1 MKKKKVT
8 VVLSLGAAALLLIG
22 GISVYAHQTSDSG
35 ESETV
40 YKETT
45 AEYGTLTVGITESGS
60 VTIGS
65 ISQDMDEDISTSSNS
80 GSSQTS
86 GTQTTGTSTNNSS
99 VVLEV
104 EEVYV
109 SVGQQVKAG
118 DALLKLTDESIEKY
132 RKKLKEAVT
141 EASADYNSA
150 ALSSAKEKVSAN
162 YSYNLSVAEGSVA
175 QEEYEATISELQD
188 AVDEAQEA
196 VDESQAL
203 LTYYQEMI
211 DSGMDLSESLADEQ
225 ENYDKLYNKLKAA
238 KSAYTTKSVEA
249 EKKYKEAMLSYE
261 NADSQYSADVTGVDV
276 SVDTAQDT
284 LTDAKEALS
293 EFEIFVGDGTIYS
306 DYDGTIMSV
315 GYEAGDD
322 LSTSTSIVTFADT
335 DAVTMTVSVSEEDI
349 SEIAIGDE
357 VMIELNAYEDQ
368 TFSGEVESIDTSV
381 SSGSS
386 TVSYNV
392 TVKINGDVDGIYTDM
407 TGNVTFIEKQVAD
420 QFKNLNAG
428 AIDISYDGGDKNR
441 GGNQSSDDSSDSGMM
456 MMPSGSGAPSGSS
469 SSGGSGASGGPSGG
483 FTGGGD
489 SSGGGPSGGPG
500 GGNGGDG
507 GGMPGDMGGFFG
519 GGSDMEDRMNQENIT
534 LDEDDVDD
542 IETFVSGISAA
553 TISYMTRSTVD
564 GGDLDEAQTYSI
576 AGVKDSYA
584 AISNLSLAV
593 GDFITESDDENKE
606 KVCVLG
612 ASIAEEIFGS
622 AIDAYGSVIYI
633 DDRSYVVNGVLSS
646 MGTVASGISPDDSV
660 FIPYATGVK
669 YLVGTNVSPT
679 ITVIAEDVSNV
690 SGVTEEITEVLAT
703 SYPNA
708 EFTFEDAGSKMEAAS
723 ASNEILTMLLM
734 AMAAIVFVVGGIGIM
749 NVLFVSVKE
758 RTNEIGI
765 LKAIGCSQRNILFEF
780 LAEAAAIS
788 LIGGVLGIVSSLLVT
803 PVAQYLGVRVELTP
817 AAFLIALLFAL
828 ITGTLFG
835 FYPAYKASKLVPVE
849 ALGAE

>member
-1 MKKKKVT
+1 MKPSELLRLVWINITQNKFKTIMTSIGIIV
-8 VVLSLGAAALLLIG
+8 GAA
-22 GISVYAHQTSDSG
+22 
-35 ESETV
+35 
-40 YKETT
+40 
-45 AEYGTLTVGITESGS
+45 
-60 VTIGS
+60 TIV
-65 ISQDMDEDISTSSNS
+65 M
-80 GSSQTS
+80 
-86 GTQTTGTSTNNSS
+86 
-99 VVLEV
+99 V
-104 EEVYV
+104 
-109 SVGQQVKAG
+109 
-118 DALLKLTDESIEKY
+118 
-132 RKKLKEAVT
+132 
-141 EASADYNSA
+141 
-150 ALSSAKEKVSAN
+150 
-162 YSYNLSVAEGSVA
+162 
-175 QEEYEATISELQD
+175 
-188 AVDEAQEA
+188 
-196 VDESQAL
+196 
-203 LTYYQEMI
+203 
-211 DSGMDLSESLADEQ
+211 
-225 ENYDKLYNKLKAA
+225 
-238 KSAYTTKSVEA
+238 
-249 EKKYKEAMLSYE
+249 
-261 NADSQYSADVTGVDV
+261 
-276 SVDTAQDT
+276 
-284 LTDAKEALS
+284 
-293 EFEIFVGDGTIYS
+293 
-306 DYDGTIMSV
+306 
-315 GYEAGDD
+315 
-322 LSTSTSIVTFADT
+322 
-335 DAVTMTVSVSEEDI
+335 
-349 SEIAIGDE
+349 IAIGKGGQ
-357 VMIELNAYEDQ
+357 ED
-368 TFSGEVESIDTSV
+368 
-381 SSGSS
+381 
-386 TVSYNV
+386 
-392 TVKINGDVDGIYTDM
+392 
-407 TGNVTFIEKQVAD
+407 VAD

-428 AIDISYDGGDKNR
+428 AIDISYDGGDKKR

-456 MMPSGSGAPSGSS
+456 MMPSGGGAPSGSS
-469 SSGGSGASGGPSGG
+469 SSGGFPGGDASGGFP
-483 FTGGGD
+483 GGG
-489 SSGGGPSGGPG
+489 SSSRGGPG
-500 GGNGGDG
+500 GGDG

-542 IETFVSGISAA
+542 IETFVSGISAV
-553 TISYMTRSTVD
+553 TISYTTRSAVD

-576 AGVKDSYA
+576 AGVRDNYA

-612 ASIAEEIFGS
+612 TSVAEEIFGS

-669 YLVGTNVSPT
+669 YIVGTNVSPT

-723 ASNEILTMLLM
+723 ASNEILTMLLI

-765 LKAIGCSQRNILFEF
+765 LKAIGCSQSNILFEF

-788 LIGGVLGIVSSLLVT
+788 LIGGVLGIVASLLVT

-817 AAFLIALLFAL
+817 EAFLIALLFAL